1 MNKNTLESQQSDAR
15 DDLTAASVLA
25 ALRAVSPAPDSKRV
39 ADLQRFFKTESGGYG
54 QGDQFLGC
62 TVPQTRV
69 VAKRFRHLPLEQVYE
84 LLESPW
90 HEARLTALHIL
101 VDQFNRAKTKVL
113 RNELFD
119 FYIDALLRGRINN
132 WDLIDTSAPT
142 LGKAMVEHPRKT
154 LIIGLSKSPV
164 LWERRAAM
172 LFTFAHIRAGE
183 YGVPQHIA
191 MNLLRDEHD
200 LIHKAVGWMLR
211 EIGNRDLEVLRGFLQ
226 KYHKVM
232 PRTMLRYAIE
242 KLSAEERERW
252 MAR

>member
-1 MNKNTLESQQSDAR
+1 MIEGQVEQ
-15 DDLTAASVLA
+15 TATSVEA
-25 ALRAVSPAPDSKRV
+25 ALRAVSPAADSQRV
-39 ADLQRFFKTESGGYG
+39 RDLQRFFKTEPGGYG
-54 QGDQFLGC
+54 EGDQFLGC

-69 VAKRFRHLPLEQVYE
+69 VARRFRHLSLDQIYE

-90 HEARLTALHIL
+90 HESRLTALHIL

-119 FYIDALLRGRINN
+119 FYIDALVRGRINN
-132 WDLIDTSAPT
+132 WDLVDTSAPT
-142 LGKAMVEHPRKT
+142 LGKALVEHPRKT
-154 LIIGLSKSPV
+154 LIISLSKSPV

-172 LFTFAHIRAGE
+172 LLAFAHIRAGE
-183 YGVPQHIA
+183 FGVPQHMA

-211 EIGNRDLEVLRGFLQ
+211 EIGNRDLEVLRAFLA

-242 KLSAEERERW
+242 KLSLDERQRW